1 MLFNVLCSD
10 IHIESLN
17 ILYIAA
23 TPAVY
28 TMLLQALAAKEF
40 GGVGAIF
47 RLSTKI
53 GTKVAKTELL
63 TGDQILSCFGY
74 KAKLLPLDL
83 FMLLL
88 LAVVAWSGVYVLLR
102 RAKRS

>member
-1 MLFNVLCSD
+1 MFT
-10 IHIESLN
+10 
-17 ILYIAA
+17 AA
-23 TPAVY
+23 TFALF

-53 GTKVAKTELL
+53 GTVAKTELL

-88 LAVVAWSGVYVLLR
+88 LAVAAWSGVYVLLR
-102 RAKRS
+102 RVKRS

>member
-1 MLFNVLCSD
+1 
-10 IHIESLN
+10 
-17 ILYIAA
+17 
-23 TPAVY
+23 
-28 TMLLQALAAKEF
+28 MLLQALAAKEF

-88 LAVVAWSGVYVLLR
+88 LAVAAWCGVYVLLR
-102 RAKRS
+102 RVKRS